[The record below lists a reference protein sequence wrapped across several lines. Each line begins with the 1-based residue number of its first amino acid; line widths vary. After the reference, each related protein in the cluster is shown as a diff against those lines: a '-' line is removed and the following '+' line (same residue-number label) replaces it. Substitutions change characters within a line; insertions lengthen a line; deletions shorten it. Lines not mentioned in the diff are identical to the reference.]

1 LLCKYKRNEAHFVS
15 LLTEKEKK
23 KEKTEITSTDAHAR
37 ARLYFL
43 SLWRY
48 PASTVLLDFLSF
60 FSLPPLKTKE
70 KQREREREQRNQKLE
85 ASGFFSSL
93 FHPHPLSLAICFT
106 HLHSNTNKSHS
117 HSHQIPDFLN
127 VFAILLLRS
136 ERKLGFQAIKASV
149 IHSEI
154 SYSLTQNVAFYL
166 ICVYCTFLCSLF
178 FFQFPCNF
186 NSFLLFF

>member
-1 LLCKYKRNEAHFVS
+1 MP
-15 LLTEKEKK
+15 T
-23 KEKTEITSTDAHAR
+23 HAR
-37 ARLYFL
+37 AYIFFHFGGTPRLPCFWIFFL
-43 SLWRY
+43 
-48 PASTVLLDFLSF
+48 
-60 FSLPPLKTKE
+60 FSPSPHWKRK
-70 KQREREREQRNQKLE
+70 RNREREQRNQKLE

-136 ERKLGFQAIKASV
+136 ERRLGFQAIKTSV